1 MNARIQEIVAQFNKQ
16 TFGAYGQ
23 QPDLIGEHYGIEQHV
38 LAGGYGYRQVLE
50 LVQNAADAILEA
62 HKQGNQPPG
71 GNRVQVV
78 LRDSHLYVAN
88 TGGSLTERGLKSLLL
103 SHYSP
108 KRGDQIGRFG
118 LAFKSLL
125 RLGGRIDLFTKGAG
139 ALRFDPERCR
149 RELQER
155 FNVKDA
161 PGLRLAYP
169 LDEGEL
175 AGDAVLRELTWAET
189 IVRADIRA
197 AGFVYHLRDEISSF
211 PSEFLLF
218 LQVPMTLQLDDGAKP
233 VRELKIE
240 TAGAERVLFAGE
252 EQSRW
257 RVASREV
264 AITDERARED
274 ATDIHARESVRLAWA
289 ILLEGKREEIGRFW
303 AFFPTDTPTYLSGI
317 LNAPWKLNSD
327 RKAIIIGEW
336 NTALMSEAARL
347 IVETLPQLRA
357 DADPARTLDAFP
369 RQLERKDEVVA
380 APLVEAI
387 WATLETATVIPDATG
402 TLRTAREL
410 WRHPR
415 DTAELARQWQ
425 VLAGP
430 DELARTVHHSCLE
443 RQRGSRLNAL
453 AERLKPQ
460 GTEQPSCPN
469 LRRREASSWF
479 AAVASAVVEKT
490 IQVLKLAEAY
500 ANECKQYE
508 WNTARETLAIIPS
521 DGGQFLT
528 ANKVVFAPEGT
539 PVPDG
544 RHPVARSLC
553 EVAEAKR
560 ILTDVMKVKSLDDS
574 VWESVLRESLNGIP
588 DYPAEARD
596 AGWKTFWARLRAAP
610 PAVRQQFTKQ
620 NSDQIRV
627 RRRDGEWVSAD
638 EVLLPGELVSPDDT
652 SSNQSVLVDSG
663 THDEDNELLATL
675 GVCEFP
681 DGVDEVSTYNGLHDW
696 LWHWRKHF
704 QQNINSSASW
714 EFLEPAGFKF
724 PKGWAFLPKLSGIP
738 NAKLTERF
746 LCLIGRGEFVGKLK
760 FGHSD
765 RRYTKI
771 DVPHPLP
778 WFLFRHGAVQVG
790 DHAIPLSALIKRSHE
805 PVLAKLPKWDQL
817 KPSFEKLEGV
827 IPTIE
832 ATTADISGL
841 WLALIKVLAT
851 PEAVAE
857 DSLRELWAGAA
868 MDNIAPQSL
877 RSKVGEIPLAQVY
890 VTGSPYLA
898 KHARTESRVVVTL
911 DEQALKLWLQKGA
924 HNLTGLMKPEWTEQT
939 GPACLLVSAFPE
951 LKEVLRHE
959 VKDTSQCQP
968 VAGLKLDVAGQSDSV
983 PCLMRENTLFL
994 DLAQLASL
1002 SRADRLQRLLAEV
1015 AAARWLKHE
1024 PGEALCILGDA
1035 QVDALRAKVAQ
1046 GSTLTERLLLAVG
1059 RRSEPLRQALGN
1071 LAGMDFIQQCEPL
1084 QLADLTLAQL
1094 GPATLA
1100 TLKETLDAEGLKPPS
1115 KWRTAKARPFVVS
1128 IGFPEEFA
1136 ASLQAPRKSE
1146 EFISGPIEL
1155 PPLHDFQEEVLEG
1168 IRALVASGTGRR
1180 RAVVS
1185 LPTGG
1190 GKTLVTVE
1198 AAVLLVLK
1206 PESDRRC
1213 VIWVA
1218 QTDELCEQAV
1228 QAFRQVWL
1236 NLGAQRTD
1244 LRIVRLWGNNPN
1256 PAIQDP
1262 DKPVL
1267 VVASIQTL
1275 NNRMEAEELVWLK
1288 QPGLV
1293 VVDEC
1298 HHAIAPSYTKLLRWL
1313 DAEAPRPGAPPK
1325 DEPPILGLSATPF
1338 RADDKEAQRLARRFD
1353 NQWLP
1358 SNQEHLHVR
1367 LRHQGVLAEVDND
1380 ALPSGVGLLQ
1390 EEIDR
1395 LSELAEPWEG
1405 IDFENLIEAINQR
1418 LGGNKQR
1425 NEFLVELIKAAK
1437 ERSVL
1442 FFANSVLHAE
1452 EMSAR
1457 LYLQGIATA
1466 VVSSKTP
1473 TAARRYFLDRFQ
1485 RGEIRVMCN
1494 CDVLSSGFDAPK
1506 TDMVLI
1512 ARQVFSPV
1520 RYMQMVGR
1528 GLRGEKNGGKA
1539 RCRLVTVVDNLG
1551 RFRDKHPYHYCQRYF
1566 SELTDSE

>member
-1 MNARIQEIVAQFNKQ
+1 MNARIQEIVAQSNKQ

-197 AGFVYHLRDEISSF
+197 ADFVYHLRDEISSF

-233 VRELKIE
+233 VRELKVE
-240 TAGAERVLFAGE
+240 TAGAERALFAGE

-257 RVASREV
+257 HVASREV

-327 RKAIIIGEW
+327 RKAIIGGEW

-369 RQLERKDEVVA
+369 RQLERKGEVA

-387 WATLETATVIPDATG
+387 WGPLETAAVIPDATG

-410 WRHPR
+410 WCHPR
-415 DTAELARQWQ
+415 ETAELARQWQ
-425 VLAGP
+425 ALAGA
-430 DELARTVHHSCLE
+430 DELARMVHPSCLE

-469 LRRREASSWF
+469 LRMREASDWF
-479 AAVASAVVEKT
+479 ASVASADVDKT
-490 IQVLKLAEAY
+490 IKVLKLAEGY
-500 ANECKQYE
+500 ADDCSQSE
-508 WNTARETLAIIPS
+508 WNTDRESLAIIPS
-521 DGGQFLT
+521 DDGQLLT

-539 PVPDG
+539 PIPDG

-553 EVAEAKR
+553 EVVEAKR
-560 ILTDVMKVKSLDDS
+560 ILTDVMKVKPLDDS
-574 VWESVLRESLNGIP
+574 VWESVLDEALKGAQYCR
-588 DYPAEARD
+588 AEARD
-596 AGWKTFWARLRAAP
+596 AGWQKFWARLRAAP
-610 PAVRQQFTKQ
+610 PAVRQQFITQ
-620 NSDQIRV
+620 NSDEIRV
-627 RRRDGEWVSAD
+627 RRRDGEWVLANA
-638 EVLLPGELVSPDDT
+638 VLLPGTLVGSDDT
-652 SSNQSVLVDSG
+652 SANQNVLVDSG
-663 THDEDNELLATL
+663 THDADGALLAAL
-675 GVCEFP
+675 GVCDFP
-681 DGVDEVSTYNGLHDW
+681 DGVVAVVNHGGLSEWVS
-696 LWHWRKHF
+696 HWRSYYLH
-704 QQNINSSASW
+704 NVNGRASW
-714 EFLEPAGFKF
+714 DYLKLLDLKF

-738 NAKLTERF
+738 NGKLTERF
-746 LCLIGRGEFVGKLK
+746 LSRIGQGEFVEKLK
-760 FGHSD
+760 FGHSTMKS
-765 RRYTKI
+765 YQKI

-778 WFLFRHGAVQVG
+778 WFLLKHGTVQVG
-790 DHAIPLSALIKRSHE
+790 DETVRLSALVERRHE
-805 PVLAKLPKWDQL
+805 PALVKWDRLQPAL
-817 KPSFEKLEGV
+817 EKLEG
-827 IPTIE
+827 
-832 ATTADISGL
+832 ATPPVTATQADIRAL

-851 PEAVAE
+851 PGALAD
-857 DSLRELWAGAA
+857 DSLRDLWAGAA
-868 MDNIAPQSL
+868 KDAVVPESL
-877 RSKVGEIPLAQVY
+877 RREVGVIPLAQVF
-890 VTGSPYLA
+890 VTGSPDLA
-898 KHARTESRVVVTL
+898 QRARKGGHLAVTL
-911 DEQALKLWLQKGA
+911 DERALNLWIERGA
-924 HNLTGLMKPEWTEQT
+924 RDLAELMSPGWTEQT
-939 GPACLLVSAFPE
+939 GPVGLLVSTVPE
-951 LKEVLRHE
+951 LAEVLRDE
-959 VKDTSQCQP
+959 VKDNARCQP
-968 VAGLKLDVAGQSDSV
+968 VAGLKLVVAGNADVV
-983 PCLMRENTLFL
+983 PCLMRENTLLL

-1002 SRADRLQRLLAEV
+1002 SRADRLQCLLAEV
-1015 AAARWLKHE
+1015 AAAGWLKTE
-1024 PGEALCILGDA
+1024 PGEALRILGDA
-1035 QVDALRAKVAQ
+1035 QVDVLRAKVAQ
-1046 GSTLTERLLLAVG
+1046 GSTLAERLLLAVG
-1059 RRSEPLRQALGN
+1059 NREDPLREALGN
-1071 LAGMDFIQQCEPL
+1071 LAGMDFIQRCESL
-1084 QLADLTLAQL
+1084 RLAELTLAQL
-1094 GPATLA
+1094 GPATLT
-1100 TLKETLDAEGLKPPS
+1100 TLKDTLLAEGLNPPS
-1115 KWRTAKARPFVVS
+1115 RWNTAEARAFVAS

-1136 ASLQAPRKSE
+1136 TSPESRRESE

-1168 IRALVASGTGRR
+1168 IQALVASGTTRR

-1206 PESDRRC
+1206 PESDRRR

-1244 LRIVRLWGNNPN
+1244 LRIVRLWDRNPN
-1256 PAIQDP
+1256 PAIQEA

-1275 NNRMEAEELVWLK
+1275 NNRMEAEELMWLK

-1298 HHAIAPSYTKLLRWL
+1298 HHAITPSYTKLFRWL
-1313 DAEAPRPGAPPK
+1313 NAEAPRPGAPPK

-1338 RADDKEAQRLARRFD
+1338 RTDDKEAQRLARRFD
-1353 NQWLP
+1353 NRWLP
-1358 SNQEHLHVR
+1358 GNQEHLHVR
-1367 LRHQGVLAEVDND
+1367 LRRQGVLAEVNSE
-1380 ALPSGVGLLQ
+1380 ALDSGVGLLQ

-1395 LSELAEPWEG
+1395 LSQLPEPWEG

-1418 LGGNKQR
+1418 LGGSKQR

-1457 LYLQGIATA
+1457 LNLQGIPTA
-1466 VVSSKTP
+1466 AVSGETP
-1473 TAARRYFLDRFQ
+1473 TAARRYFLERFQ
-1485 RGEIRVMCN
+1485 RGEIRVLCN
-1494 CDVLSSGFDAPK
+1494 HSVLSGGFDAPK

-1539 RCRLVTVVDNLG
+1539 RCRLVTVMDNLG
-1551 RFRDKHPYHYCQRYF
+1551 RFQDKHPYHYCQRYF
-1566 SELTDSE
+1566 SELTESQ